1 MQLFIFMVSLGMNR
15 FEVES
20 RVVFHASGQ
29 WRLRA
34 PVSHSDA
41 SQEVFTASW
50 LSVLPETL
58 PERVLER
65 KSRINYS
72 SRGVD
77 LLDLD
82 RDVIS
87 IGVDITI
94 VLFRIPLHRGN
105 ATELPL

>member
-1 MQLFIFMVSLGMNR
+1 MVNSGVNK

-20 RVVFHASGQ
+20 RVVFHASAQ

-41 SQEVFTASW
+41 SQVFTASW